1 MVSKQ
6 LGITAD
12 DHEMFARRVSPMVAG
27 LIERLAADGD
37 DDAVIDARTTMSVAE
52 LASGA
57 SSLAARLVDT
67 PDDQPVAVLVD
78 RSAASVQA
86 MYAAHWAARPL
97 IAIDVDEPT
106 GRAVDLMA
114 RLGSCQV
121 VDATGRGPAHIAG
134 VPVLQ
139 ISGLPSTWVEP
150 VVGDPAGLGLILFTS
165 GSTGRPKGV
174 VRRRWQ
180 EYEAIARRSITR
192 PVPLGDRKAV
202 FAPLQWL
209 GGYLAVR
216 AIAFGQVCWL
226 VDPSALSADALANAV
241 DQREITTLDMTPSLL
256 GVFTTG
262 LTGGRTLDG
271 LRRVAL
277 AGEGTDWAAV
287 AAVRRIAASDVEVRS
302 GLAASEVWVGMTTL
316 VVGSDDPLGQ
326 GPLPLGL
333 PDDPSIIDLDPIAGS
348 DGLAEL
354 VVRRWVADGYWDDP
368 IMTAQRFGIDEHG
381 VPYWRSGDVVH
392 VDDAGVFHHRGRTD
406 EMVKINGRLV
416 EPSEAVRAL
425 SSVDQITSVAVLP
438 RTLPSGRS
446 QFVAHVTTEPNT
458 SAGTVRAQLA
468 QMLPAHLIP
477 GVIMRHEALPI
488 TDRGKLDRQALQDCE
503 VVAWRDAPAPQ
514 RALTQT
520 ERAIVGAAGVVLGVH
535 DLGVDDN
542 LWDVGLDSLGALE
555 LVQMLAEGAGIPLT
569 ISDFL
574 QATTPAQIA
583 TVVQTHA
590 GTSPRSNL
598 VRIGAES
605 AGVPMV
611 MVCGAGGPAL
621 NYRSLVAELGG
632 RGPVVIMEQ
641 WGLHQR
647 LRPDRS
653 MDEVVARNVADLRS
667 LYPDGQPVLIGHSW
681 GGEVAHEMAA
691 ALEAD
696 GDHVCLVMLD
706 TIHRPDHTRWRSRPL
721 LRRTAGRVRRSV
733 RSVVRQRAA
742 PGSQRRYDHFYER
755 GVLATAAANPGTF
768 GGPTLL
774 MTVPGGPAAVSWP
787 QRPGFRV
794 VQVGGDHNTMLQP
807 PHASELADVIA
818 TFLDE
823 VSPQPS

>member
-1 MVSKQ
+1 MS
-6 LGITAD
+6 D
-12 DHEMFARRVSPMVAG
+12 DPMATSHGGDMFAPRVSPMVAG
-27 LIERLAADGD
+27 LIGRLAADGD
-37 DDAVIDARTTMSVAE
+37 DDAVIDARTTMTVAE

-67 PDDQPVAVLVD
+67 PADEPVVVLVD

-86 MYAAHWAARPL
+86 IYAAHWAARPL
-97 IAIDVDEPT
+97 VAVDVDEPA

-150 VVGDPAGLGLILFTS
+150 VVGDPEGLGIILFTS
-165 GSTGRPKGV
+165 GSTGQPKGV
-174 VRRRWQ
+174 IRRRWQ
-180 EYEAIARRSITR
+180 DYEAIARRSVTG
-192 PVPLGDRKAV
+192 PVVAGDRRAV

-209 GGYLAVR
+209 AGYVAVR
-216 AIAFGQVCWL
+216 DIAFGQMCWL
-226 VDPSALSADALANAV
+226 VDRVALSPSGLADAIE
-241 DQREITTLDMTPSLL
+241 QRAITSLGMTPSLL
-256 GVFTTG
+256 NVFATG
-262 LTGGRTLDG
+262 LAGGRRLESVCRVG
-271 LRRVAL
+271 LS
-277 AGEGTDWAAV
+277 GEGTQWSTV
-287 AAVRRIAASDVEVRS
+287 AAVRQLAGPDVVVRS
-302 GLAASEVWVGMTTL
+302 GLAASEVWVPITTF
-316 VVGSDDPLGQ
+316 VVGPHDQLGE

-333 PDDPSIIDLDPIAGS
+333 PDDPSIIDLDPVAGS

-354 VVRRWVADGYWDDP
+354 VVRRWVSDDYWDDP
-368 IMTAQRFGIDEHG
+368 IMTAQRFGVDEHG

-392 VDDAGVFHHRGRTD
+392 VDDAGVFHYRGRTD
-406 EMVKINGRLV
+406 QMVKINGRLI

-425 SSVDQITSVAVLP
+425 SSIDQITGVAMLP
-438 RTLPSGRS
+438 RTLRSGRS

-458 SAGTVRAQLA
+458 SAGVVRAQLA
-468 QMLPAHLIP
+468 QKLPAHLIP
-477 GVIMRHEALPI
+477 GVIMRHEALPL
-488 TDRGKLDRQALQDCE
+488 TNRGKLDRQALQDCE
-503 VVAWRDAPAPQ
+503 VVAWRDALAHQ
-514 RALTQT
+514 GTLTTT

-535 DLGVDDN
+535 DLGVDDD

-555 LVQMLAEGAGIPLT
+555 LVQMLTEGAAIPLS
-569 ISDFL
+569 INDFV

-583 TVVQTHA
+583 TVVQSRTA
-590 GTSPRSNL
+590 TTPRSNL
-598 VRIGAES
+598 VRIGTET

-647 LRPDRS
+647 VRPDRTL
-653 MDEVVARNVADLRS
+653 DAVIARNLADLRS
-667 LYPDGQPVLIGHSW
+667 LYPDGERVLIGHSW
-681 GGEVAHEMAA
+681 GGGVANEMAA

-696 GDHVCLVMLD
+696 GDRVCLVMLD
-706 TIHRPDHTRWRSRPL
+706 STQRSDGTRRQSRPL
-721 LRRTAGRVRRSV
+721 LRRTAGRVRRSL

-742 PGSQRRYDHFYER
+742 PGSQRRYDHFYEQ

-774 MTVPGGPAAVSWP
+774 MTVPGSLAAASWP
-787 QRPGFRV
+787 QRPGLRV
-794 VQVGGDHNTMLQP
+794 VQVDGDHNTVLQP
-807 PHASELADVIA
+807 PYASELADVIA

-823 VSPQPS
+823 VSPQAL